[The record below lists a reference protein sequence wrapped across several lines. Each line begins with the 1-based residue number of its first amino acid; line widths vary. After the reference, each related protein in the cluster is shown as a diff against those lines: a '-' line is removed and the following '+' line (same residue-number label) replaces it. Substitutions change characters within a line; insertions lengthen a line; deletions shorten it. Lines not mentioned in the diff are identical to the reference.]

1 VEALET
7 VRLLSHALER
17 AGLDAPVVTA
27 LAHLI
32 EGSMPLDD
40 WIAMVRAKQPPPA
53 RFSRPRTWW
62 TRVREWFKRTFRGR
76 RLDSEER

>member
-1 VEALET
+1 
-7 VRLLSHALER
+7 
-17 AGLDAPVVTA
+17 VTA

-62 TRVREWFKRTFRGR
+62 VRLREWFR
-76 RLDSEER
+76 RW